1 MPKRK
6 IAILGGG
13 VGSLTTAYYLS
24 RTPELRDRFD
34 VTVYQMGWRL
44 GGKGA
49 SSRSDVPDEGQR
61 IEEHGLH
68 LWFGFYENAF
78 KTIQEVYASKPV
90 RPDDRLVTWRDGFKP
105 CSYTPIGETWYPP
118 SGPGPADVG
127 PLGYWPLVWPTNTD
141 VPGDGKLLPTP
152 QAVLAELAS
161 VLRLFLQKLFSETSS
176 TGLFGKIKDAVFLAE
191 ITALLGALEVVCD
204 LADQPIAQFIPA
216 LGSFRALADKV
227 RGLVQA
233 HATAHLGD
241 PAFRRY
247 FSILDIALTTMLG
260 VLDPK
265 YGIVQPDLELDLD
278 VIDHLEFRDWLL
290 DNGCNDWVVKKSP
303 YLRAL
308 YDLPFAYDE
317 GDIAKPGLG
326 AGTAIRILMRIVFTY
341 KEACFYEM
349 QAGMGEVVVAPL
361 YEVLVQQG
369 VKFELF
375 KKVTRL
381 ELSPDKRWI
390 ERVHFDRQ
398 VDLVGPSYTPTYRV
412 DGVTCWPSEPF
423 WAQIQDGA
431 AIKAALD
438 AKKSSLESNWCPVP
452 AAGTESIEVGV
463 DFDQVV
469 LGIALAAFKP
479 LNGTDVGMCDELIPE
494 SPRFGAMVK
503 GLAIVPTQSFQIWT
517 KEDLAGLG
525 WKAVEADKPAMNAAP
540 EPYSVWADCSH
551 VLPREQWPAPAP
563 KGVFYFC
570 GPWKNDL
577 TRKPRT
583 DLSVPQA
590 AYDQVKATTIDC
602 LERYTG
608 YMWPAAKDPAN
619 PDGLDWNALYDPRG
633 GVGVARVDFQWIRPN
648 VDPTECVEASLPGTS
663 KLRLKADESGFENL
677 FLAGAWLRTG
687 INATC
692 VEAAV
697 MSGMDAARAISGER
711 LDIVGEWFAMKKPSR
726 FG

>member
-1 MPKRK
+1 MTKRK
-6 IAILGGG
+6 IVILGGG
-13 VGSLTTAYYLS
+13 VGSLVTAHYLS
-24 RTPELRDRFD
+24 RTPELREKFD
-34 VTVYQMGWRL
+34 VTLYQMGWRL

-49 SSRSDVPDEGQR
+49 SGRSRNANEGER

-78 KTIQEVYASKPV
+78 RTIQEVYARKPS
-90 RPDDRLVTWRDGFKP
+90 RPDDRLVTWRDGFAP

-118 SGPGPADVG
+118 TGAGPADTG

-141 VPGDGKLLPTP
+141 VPGDGRVLPSP
-152 QAVLAELAS
+152 QAVLSELAS
-161 VLRLFLQKLFSETSS
+161 VLRTFLEKLVSHASGG
-176 TGLFGKIKDAVFLAE
+176 GLLDKIRDAILLAE
-191 ITALLGALEVVCD
+191 ISALLAALEVICD
-204 LADQPIAQFIPA
+204 LADQPLVQFVPA
-216 LGSFRALADKV
+216 LASFRTLSEKV
-227 RGLVQA
+227 RSLVQA
-233 HATAHLGD
+233 QATQRLGD
-241 PAFRRY
+241 PEFRRY
-247 FSILDIALTTMLG
+247 FSILDIAMTTMLG
-260 VLDPK
+260 VLDPR

-278 VIDHLEFRDWLL
+278 VIDHLEFRQWLL

-326 AGTAIRILMRIVFTY
+326 AGTAVRILMRIVFTY
-341 KEACFYEM
+341 KEACFFEM
-349 QAGMGEVVVAPL
+349 QAGMGEVVVAPI
-361 YEVLVQQG
+361 YEVLAQQG
-369 VKFELF
+369 VKFEFF

-390 ERVHFDRQ
+390 ARVHFDRQ
-398 VDLVGPSYTPTYRV
+398 VDLVGPTYDPVYRV

-423 WAQIQDGA
+423 WGQIQNGA
-431 AIKAALD
+431 SIKAQLD
-438 AKKSSLESNWCPVP
+438 AKRSSLESNWCPVP
-452 AAGTESIEVGV
+452 PVGTETIELGV

-479 LNGTDVGMCDELIPE
+479 LNASDVGMCDELIPE

-517 KEDLAGLG
+517 NDDLRGLG
-525 WKAVEADKPAMNAAP
+525 WRAIEASPPAMNAAP

-551 VLPREQWPAPAP
+551 VLPKEQWPASGP

-570 GPWKNDL
+570 GPWKNGL
-577 TRKPRT
+577 TAKPRT
-583 DLSVPQA
+583 DLAVPQA
-590 AYDQVKATTIDC
+590 AYDEVRASAIDW
-602 LERYTG
+602 LKQHVG
-608 YMWPAAKDPAN
+608 YMWPAARDPAN
-619 PDGLDWNALYDPRG
+619 PAGLDWSALYDPTG
-633 GVGVARVDFQWIRPN
+633 ASGAARVDFQWIRPN

-697 MSGMDAARAISGER
+697 MSGMDCARAISGER
-711 LDIVGEWFAMKKPSR
+711 LDIVGEWFCTKKPSR
-726 FG
+726 F